1 MSWLIISLHVL
12 TLLSC
17 FGLLSWEVRKAW
29 LAKRAKKVKKETK
42 KAHKISYRN
51 LSGEIVTLTA
61 SGVIYVEGGQS
72 PMGYLK
78 AYELRG
84 SQDDLDDFLD
94 AFSDLEGKKDILV
107 SSSNGKRVVIQQP
120 QLALVDAWNDL
131 ATGSMMLKNLHMV
144 FFSEI
149 VTPIDENFE
158 VPL

>member
-1 MSWLIISLHVL
+1 
-12 TLLSC
+12 
-17 FGLLSWEVRKAW
+17 
-29 LAKRAKKVKKETK
+29 
-42 KAHKISYRN
+42 
-51 LSGEIVTLTA
+51 
-61 SGVIYVEGGQS
+61 
-72 PMGYLK
+72 MGYLK

-94 AFSDLEGKKDILV
+94 AFSDLEVKKDILV